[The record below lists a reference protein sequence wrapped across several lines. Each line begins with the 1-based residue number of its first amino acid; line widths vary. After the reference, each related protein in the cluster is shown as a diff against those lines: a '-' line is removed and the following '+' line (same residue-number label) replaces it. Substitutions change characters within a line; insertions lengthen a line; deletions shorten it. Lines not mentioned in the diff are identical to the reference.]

1 MWDNFYVHESSK
13 LESISSFQRFY
24 ESKFNLL
31 HFAQKIEP
39 NRDSHWNYLLLLP
52 AYPFNFSVV
61 SVVGGWAFRK
71 VHGLLRHC
79 SSKRR
84 IIGCSQLYLTED
96 SINKHSSR
104 RPLSCGCNW
113 CELLTCSSCWKTSIY
128 NAFLLLK
135 FSSLHYWGIFGHIE
149 FIDWKLL
156 FSPHLS
162 QHTPQLYFLTDWK
175 RKL

>member
-1 MWDNFYVHESSK
+1 M
-13 LESISSFQRFY
+13 
-24 ESKFNLL
+24 L

-39 NRDSHWNYLLLLP
+39 NRDSHWSCLLLLP
-52 AYPFNFSVV
+52 AYPFNFFVV
-61 SVVGGWAFRK
+61 SVVGRWAFRK

-79 SSKRR
+79 SGKRR

-104 RPLSCGCNW
+104 PLSCGCNW
-113 CELLTCSSCWKTSIY
+113 CEMLTCSSCWKTSIY

-135 FSSLHYWGIFGHIE
+135 FFSLHYWGIFGRTE

-156 FSPHLS
+156 FSSTSLNTLLNS
-162 QHTPQLYFLTDWK
+162 IFWQIEKENFKAKIWKITPYISRVNFLV
-175 RKL
+175 